1 MQIEKFCRLA
11 GRIGR
16 AEKSGRNEKIEID
29 YE

>member
-1 MQIEKFCRLA
+1 MQIEKFCRQA

-16 AEKSGRNEKIEID
+16 AAKAERNEKIEID